1 MPQSQQWLQGLHVN
15 EKSNNL
21 IGFVVAI
28 LLISIICAG
37 IIYYYRGTSGKLE
50 SELDNIE
57 NINTEIASE
66 TRSLQTGLETHRDR
80 IATVTGRITD
90 SSERISDLYTD
101 IGETAK
107 SVDRAIEIIDECENI
122 IEAIKTQR

>member
-1 MPQSQQWLQGLHVN
+1 MN
-15 EKSNNL
+15 EIKINTGSPNI
-21 IGFVVAI
+21 IGIVAAI
-28 LLISIICAG
+28 LLIAIICTA
-37 IIYYYRGTSGKLE
+37 IIYYYRGASGKLE

-66 TRSLQTGLETHRDR
+66 TRSLQAGLETHRDR

>member
-1 MPQSQQWLQGLHVN
+1 MN
-15 EKSNNL
+15 EIKINTGSPNI
-21 IGFVVAI
+21 IGIVAAI
-28 LLISIICAG
+28 LLIAIICTA
-37 IIYYYRGTSGKLE
+37 IIYYYRGASGKLE

-57 NINTEIASE
+57 NINAELASE

-90 SSERISDLYTD
+90 SSERISNIYTD
-101 IGETAK
+101 IGKTAED
-107 SVDRAIEIIDECENI
+107 VDRAIKIIDECENI